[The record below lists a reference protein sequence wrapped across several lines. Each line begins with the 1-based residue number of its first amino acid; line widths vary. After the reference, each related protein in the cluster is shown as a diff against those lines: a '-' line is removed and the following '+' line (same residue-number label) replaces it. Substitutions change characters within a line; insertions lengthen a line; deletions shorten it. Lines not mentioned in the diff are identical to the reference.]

1 MGQSAGIIDK
11 RLLPKLA
18 KEEIAV
24 YRNLK
29 LSNKLMLGFAIVLI
43 ISTAVTAVAIVG
55 MNRIAVTLRTMH
67 DHPYTVHTAA
77 LRVQRN
83 IIDMDRQ
90 LGYILTTPYK
100 DEIEEYA
107 AVIDELEEEVLQAFD
122 LLFER
127 FRGDRELLEQSL
139 LIITD
144 WKATREQVI
153 ERQLAGL
160 QGRAREMYAMVNAP
174 HIDTITA
181 SVQEIVE
188 LAEGSA
194 GDFLAASASDAAAS
208 RNLVLILLAASYL
221 AAVLV
226 VLAITRGITR
236 PIGQLLAFARE
247 IANGNLAVDA
257 VAYQSRDEI
266 GVLTRALN
274 EMRLGL
280 REMALSVTDAVGIV
294 SSSSQQMS
302 AAAEETSASVA
313 ELANAA
319 NQFSG
324 AVEGLRANAQDM
336 ADSAHK
342 TAGLSQEGAEQ
353 IERTVRTMTEIND
366 VVTDLA
372 AEIRSLGS
380 QSDEIGEIVTLITAI
395 ADQTNLLALNAAIE
409 AARAGEQGRGFAVV
423 AEEVRILAE
432 QSAKAAG
439 EITNLIQE
447 IHNSAQN
454 SVQRADLG
462 AEKVKE
468 GMEVVTQSG
477 EMFGGIADLIQTLV
491 QEIGEVATA
500 SEELAAGAEEMG
512 ATTEEQSAA
521 AEQMAA
527 SAVEVAEA
535 AGGVSLQMARF
546 RL

>member
-1 MGQSAGIIDK
+1 M
-11 RLLPKLA
+11 
-18 KEEIAV
+18 

-491 QEIGEVATA
+491 QEIGEVAAA

>member
-491 QEIGEVATA
+491 QEIGEVAAA